1 MAKKVLV
8 VLAAGM
14 ATRFGSLK
22 QLEAVNDYNEVLLDY
37 SVYDAKR
44 AGFEAVVFIIK
55 REIEQAFEER
65 IAKHLRPYIE
75 VRYAYQEMTDLPIKV
90 ELDKERT
97 KPLGTAHALYCARK
111 SVKADEKIVVIN
123 ADDYYGIKTYQILA
137 DYLDNTNMQVNGQAQ
152 YAMVAFELANT
163 LSEEGTVSRG
173 VCAISTDGYLAE
185 INERTKIGYLTKEQ
199 AGCDE
204 NSCSVEAM
212 LALSKGERLIGYSLD
227 DGKTWQLLAP
237 HTPVSMNIWAFDYS
251 VFHLCANYLQ
261 EFLENDLVKNPL
273 KGECYLPMAIGEA
286 NLAGKLTVK
295 AFKGSEKWFGL
306 TYKQD
311 QAKVQVAIK
320 DLIKQGIYPPQLWPS
335 K

>member
-22 QLEAVNDYNEVLLDY
+22 QLEGVNDFNEVLLDY

-75 VRYAYQEMTDLPIKV
+75 VRYAYQEMSDLPIKV
-90 ELDKERT
+90 ALDAKRT
-97 KPLGTAHALYCARK
+97 KPLGTAHALYCARN
-111 SVKADEKIVVIN
+111 SIKADERLLVIN
-123 ADDYYGIKTYQILA
+123 ADDYYGIQAYQVMA
-137 DYLDNTNMQVNGQAQ
+137 DYLDQSSMIKAGHVE
-152 YAMVAFELANT
+152 YAMVAFELAKT

-173 VCAISTDGYLAE
+173 VCAITADSYLSE
-185 INERTKIGYLTKEQ
+185 INERSKIGYLTKEQ
-199 AGCDE
+199 AGCDA

-212 LALSKGERLIGYSLD
+212 LALSRGDKLIGYSED
-227 DGKTWQLLAP
+227 DGQSWQLLAP

-251 VFHLCANYLQ
+251 VFELCANYLKA
-261 EFLENDLVKNPL
+261 FLENDLAKNPL
-273 KGECYLPMAIGEA
+273 KGECYLPLAIGEA
-286 NLAGKLTVK
+286 ILAGQLTVK
-295 AFKGSEKWFGL
+295 AFQGSDKWFGL
-306 TYKQD
+306 TYKED
-311 QAKVQVAIK
+311 EPKVKAAIK
-320 DLIKQGIYPPQLWPS
+320 ELIFKKIYPAQLWPA